1 MTGPTQPRIAALR
14 YAPGDPVRDV
24 LQTFAA
30 QLKAQGLGVHG
41 LLQEKLFGDAG
52 ACTGV
57 DAIDLATNQRI
68 ALSRPTRYELDHK
81 VCSLNLGQLAEA
93 TAVLRRAL
101 EQNADIVLVERFGKT
116 ERDGGGLADDLL
128 ALMASGTPT
137 VVSVPQD
144 EFEAWQ
150 RFSGGLGEALACDLV
165 ALATW
170 WDGG

>member
-1 MTGPTQPRIAALR
+1 MTDPTQPHIAALR

-24 LQTFAA
+24 LQSFAA
-30 QLKAQGLGVHG
+30 HLKAQGASVHG
-41 LLQEKLFGDAG
+41 LLQEKLFDDEG

-68 ALSRPTRYELDHK
+68 ALSRPTRYELDNK
-81 VCSLNLGQLAEA
+81 VCSLNLGQLADA

-137 VVSVPQD
+137 VVSVPED

-150 RFSGGLGEALACDLV
+150 RFSGGLGEVVTCDLS
-165 ALATW
+165 ALTTW
-170 WDGG
+170 WDGD